1 MSESTSLDNIRNI
14 GIIAHIDAGKTTL
27 SERFLYYSGKT
38 YRIGDIDSGTTVLDY
53 LEEERSRGITIV
65 AAAASFDWKSQE
77 ASGLIHLIDTPGH
90 IDFTAEVERSVR
102 VIDGAVVIFSGVEG
116 VEAQS
121 EKVWR
126 QSEHYHVPRI
136 AFINKLDRLG
146 ASFSRTFDEITAK
159 FPAVK
164 AAAFQLPVGDEST
177 FSGVVDLLRMKTLR
191 FTGDDGAVVQEEDIP
206 AGMAAECDAAREKL
220 IAAIADLSDTIAEY
234 YLEEKAI
241 PDDLLRRE
249 IRRQVI
255 AGKLCPVFAG
265 SAKRNIGVQ
274 PVLDAIIDYLPSPE
288 DRRFCAATCLKTG
301 KPEKVD
307 FHDQHFCGLVFK
319 VVAGGSAD
327 LLYLRSYAGHLAVND
342 MVLNSRTGERVRIK
356 RILRLYSKNVEP
368 VEKIGPGDIVGIIG
382 PQNTGTGDTLC
393 SPARPLTLEKID
405 FPEPVISI
413 AIEPRSSKDKD
424 RLHDCLELLCR
435 EDPTLEMKRHE
446 NTGQLIL
453 SGMGELHLEINTNRI
468 AREFHIDARF
478 GKPRVAFRETL
489 KSACT
494 VTGIFDRT
502 LGDTQYY
509 TEADIQLEPV
519 HCEQGIIVET
529 DIRGKASLPSS
540 WVHSAKDT
548 LMNGLKTG
556 GNLGY
561 SLIYIKAT
569 VKDIRGTP
577 ENTTEGS
584 VAGAVLEALQQAIA
598 GGTTLLEP
606 LMKLDIIAPEETIG
620 EITGYLQPRR
630 AMIQGIDNIAGARH
644 LRCEVP
650 LAEMFGFSSALPK
663 LSGGRASFSMEPH
676 GYQELSASDLQRLV
690 NDNKVCF

>member
-1 MSESTSLDNIRNI
+1 MSESISLDNIRNI

-53 LEEERSRGITIV
+53 LEEERNRGITIV
-65 AAAASFDWKSQE
+65 AAAASFDWKSPE

-177 FSGVVDLLRMKTLR
+177 FSGVVDLLRMKILR
-191 FTGDDGAVVQEEDIP
+191 FTGDDGASVQEEDIP
-206 AGMAAECDAAREKL
+206 PGMTAECGAAREKL

-288 DRRFCAATCLKTG
+288 DRRCCAATCLKTG

-424 RLHDCLELLCR
+424 RLRDCLELLCR

-509 TEADIQLEPV
+509 TEVDIQLEPV

>member
-1 MSESTSLDNIRNI
+1 MSESISLDNIRNI

-53 LEEERSRGITIV
+53 LEEERARGITIV
-65 AAAASFDWKSQE
+65 AAAASFNWKSPYS
-77 ASGLIHLIDTPGH
+77 AGLVHLIDTPGH

-164 AAAFQLPVGDEST
+164 AAAFQLPVGDESS
-177 FSGVVDLLRMKTLR
+177 FSGVIDLLRMKTLR
-191 FTGDDGAVVQEEDIP
+191 FTGDDGAAVKDEDIP
-206 AGMAAECDAAREKL
+206 VEMVAECEAAREKL
-220 IAAIADLSDTIAEY
+220 IAAVADLSDVIAEY
-234 YLEEKAI
+234 YLEEKVI
-241 PDDLLRRE
+241 PEDLLRRE
-249 IRRQVI
+249 IRRLVI

-288 DRRFCAATCLKTG
+288 DRRFCMASCLKTG
-301 KPEKVD
+301 QPEKVD
-307 FHDQHFCGLVFK
+307 FHDHHFCGLVFK

-342 MVLNSRTGERVRIK
+342 MVLNSRTGEKVRIK

-424 RLHDCLELLCR
+424 RLHDCLKLLCR
-435 EDPTLEMKRHE
+435 EDPTLEIKRHE

-453 SGMGELHLEINTNRI
+453 AGMGELHLEINTNRI

-489 KSACT
+489 KHACT

-509 TEADIQLEPV
+509 TEVDIHLEPV
-519 HCEQGIIVET
+519 RSEQGIIVET
-529 DIRGKASLPSS
+529 DIRGKNNLPSS

-561 SLIYIKAT
+561 SLIYIKAA
-569 VKDIRGTP
+569 VKDIRGSP
-577 ENTTEGS
+577 ENTTDGS

-598 GGTTLLEP
+598 GGTALLEP
-606 LMKLDIIAPEETIG
+606 LMKLDIIAPDETIG

-676 GYQELSASDLQRLV
+676 GYQELSESDLQRLV
-690 NDNKVCF
+690 NDNKVCN

>member
-1 MSESTSLDNIRNI
+1 MSEETLNNIRNI

-53 LEEERSRGITIV
+53 LEEERNRGITIV
-65 AAAASFDWKSQE
+65 AAAASFNWKSPE
-77 ASGLIHLIDTPGH
+77 TSGLIHLIDTPGH
-90 IDFTAEVERSVR
+90 IDFTAEVERSIR
-102 VIDGAVVIFSGVEG
+102 VSDGAVVIFSGVEG

-126 QSEHYHVPRI
+126 QSEHYHVPKL

-146 ASFSRTFDEITAK
+146 ASFSRTFEEIKEK
-159 FPAVK
+159 FPSVR
-164 AAAFQLPVGDEST
+164 AAAFQLPVGVESAL
-177 FSGVVDLLRMKTLR
+177 SGVVDLLRMKALR
-191 FTGDDGAVVQEEDIP
+191 FAGEDGAKVVEEEIP
-206 AGMAAECDAAREKL
+206 AEMLDECRAARENL
-220 IAAIADLSDTIAEY
+220 IGAVADLSDIIAEY

-241 PDDLLRRE
+241 PDELLRQE
-249 IRRQVI
+249 IRKLVV

-265 SAKRNIGVQ
+265 SAKKNIGVQ
-274 PVLDAIIDYLPSPE
+274 PLLDAIIDYLPSPE
-288 DRRFCAATCLKTG
+288 DRRFCMGTNLKTG
-301 KPEKVD
+301 QPEKVD
-307 FHDQHFCGLVFK
+307 FHDPHFCGLVFK
-319 VVAGGSAD
+319 VIAGGSAD
-327 LLYLRSYAGHLAVND
+327 LLYLRSYAGHLSVND
-342 MVLNSRTGERVRIK
+342 TLLNSRTGEKVKIK

-382 PQNTGTGDTLC
+382 PQQTGTGDTLC
-393 SPARPLTLEKID
+393 NPARPLALEKID

-468 AREFHIDARF
+468 AKEFHIDARF

-489 KSACT
+489 KNACT
-494 VTGIFDRT
+494 VTGIFDRV
-502 LGDTQYY
+502 LGETQYY
-509 TEADIQLEPV
+509 TEVDIQLEPL

-529 DIRGKASLPSS
+529 DIRGKETMPSR
-540 WVHSAKDT
+540 WKHSAADT
-548 LMNGLKTG
+548 LMDGLKTG

-561 SLIYIKAT
+561 ALIYIKA
-569 VKDIRGTP
+569 VIKDIRGQP

-584 VAGAVLEALQQAIA
+584 IAGAVLDGLQKAIA

-606 LMKLDIIAPEETIG
+606 LMKLDIISPEESVG
-620 EITGYLQPRR
+620 EITGYLQLRR
-630 AMIQGIDNIAGARH
+630 AMILGLDNIAGARH

-676 GYQELSASDLQRLV
+676 GYQELSAADLQRLV

>member
-53 LEEERSRGITIV
+53 LEEERNRGITIV
-65 AAAASFDWKSQE
+65 AAAASFDWKSPE

-177 FSGVVDLLRMKTLR
+177 FSGVVDLLRMKILR
-191 FTGDDGAVVQEEDIP
+191 FTGDDGASVQEEDIP
-206 AGMAAECDAAREKL
+206 PGMTAECGAAREKL

-288 DRRFCAATCLKTG
+288 DRRCCAATCLKTG

-424 RLHDCLELLCR
+424 RLRDCLELLCR

-509 TEADIQLEPV
+509 TEVDIQLEPV

-540 WVHSAKDT
+540 WVH
-548 LMNGLKTG
+548 
-556 GNLGY
+556 
-561 SLIYIKAT
+561 
-569 VKDIRGTP
+569 
-577 ENTTEGS
+577 
-584 VAGAVLEALQQAIA
+584 
-598 GGTTLLEP
+598 
-606 LMKLDIIAPEETIG
+606 
-620 EITGYLQPRR
+620 
-630 AMIQGIDNIAGARH
+630 
-644 LRCEVP
+644 
-650 LAEMFGFSSALPK
+650 
-663 LSGGRASFSMEPH
+663 
-676 GYQELSASDLQRLV
+676 
-690 NDNKVCF
+690 

>member
-1 MSESTSLDNIRNI
+1 MSEGTSLNNIRNI

-53 LEEERSRGITIV
+53 LEEERDRGITIV
-65 AAAASFDWKSQE
+65 AAAASFDWKSPN

-102 VIDGAVVIFSGVEG
+102 VIDGALVIFSGVEG

-126 QSEHYHVPRI
+126 QSEHYHVPKL
-136 AFINKLDRLG
+136 AFINKLDRPG
-146 ASFSRTFDEITAK
+146 ASFSRTFDEIAAK
-159 FPAVK
+159 FPSVK
-164 AAAFQLPVGDEST
+164 AAAFQLPVGDESA
-177 FSGVVDLLRMKTLR
+177 FSGVIDLLRMKALR
-191 FTGDDGAVVQEEDIP
+191 FTGADGAIVQEEDIP
-206 AGMAAECDAAREKL
+206 GEMVAECEAAREKL
-220 IAAIADLSDTIAEY
+220 IAAVAELSDAVAEY
-234 YLEEKAI
+234 YLEEKTL

-249 IRRQVI
+249 IRKLVI

-265 SAKRNIGVQ
+265 SAKRNIGAQ
-274 PVLDAIIDYLPSPE
+274 PALDAIIDYLPSPE
-288 DRRFCAATCLKTG
+288 DRRFCMGTCLKTG
-301 KPEKVD
+301 NPERVD
-307 FHDQHFCGLVFK
+307 FHDHSFCGLVFK

-327 LLYLRSYAGHLAVND
+327 LLYLRSYAGRLAVND
-342 MVLNSRTGERVRIK
+342 MLLNSRTGEKVRIK

-368 VEKIGPGDIVGIIG
+368 MEKIGPGDIVGIIG

-393 SPARPLTLEKID
+393 SPARLLTLEKID

-453 SGMGELHLEINTNRI
+453 SGMGELHLEINANRI
-468 AREFHIDARF
+468 AREFHIEARF

-489 KSACT
+489 KHACT

-502 LGDTQYY
+502 LGDAQYY
-509 TEADIQLEPV
+509 TEVDIHLEPV
-519 HCEQGIIVET
+519 RCEQGIIVDA
-529 DIRGKASLPSS
+529 DIRGKNNIPSS
-540 WVHSAKDT
+540 WIHSAKDT

-569 VKDIRGTP
+569 VKDIRGVP
-577 ENTTEGS
+577 ESATDGS
-584 VAGAVLEALQQAIA
+584 VAGAVLEALRQAIA
-598 GGTTLLEP
+598 GGTALLEP
-606 LMKLDIIAPEETIG
+606 LMKLDIIAPEEAIG

-630 AMIQGIDNIAGARH
+630 AMIQGLDNIAGARH

-676 GYQELSASDLQRLV
+676 GYQELSENDLQRLV
-690 NDNKVCF
+690 NDNKVCY